1 MVKNLLFRFREH
13 LKVTGRSPS
22 TVNAY
27 AMHTSGFF
35 DVMEIRDVKKVTTP
49 VIESW
54 IAGLRDSKSA
64 KGKPY
69 SDATIQIKIRSIKR
83 FFEFLER
90 TNVIFINP
98 TEFIKEPQNKIRI
111 KPVLTFEEMKRILD
125 QPNLSTITGIRDRT
139 ILEVFYTT
147 GIRLNELCSLT
158 IYDADLQGG
167 VLRINKGKGARDRVV
182 PLGKHAV
189 KFLRE
194 YISKVRPRFAQKN
207 RTCRSLF
214 MGSLGKPV
222 SKAVVAFM
230 ILKNRKAAKIKKQVT
245 AHTFR
250 HTFATVL
257 VKNGADIRAVQKM
270 LGHVDIRTTQVYIR
284 SLGLDIKKEHRKTHP
299 REKDKENIAN
309 PRIKGIMDHHE
320 R

>member
-1 MVKNLLFRFREH
+1 MQ
-13 LKVTGRSPS
+13 PS
-22 TVNAY
+22 KSRY
-27 AMHTSGFF
+27 AQSSGFLNF
-35 DVMEIRDVKKVTTP
+35 C
-49 VIESW
+49 
-54 IAGLRDSKSA
+54 
-64 KGKPY
+64 
-69 SDATIQIKIRSIKR
+69 
-83 FFEFLER
+83 ER

-194 YISKVRPRFAQKN
+194 SYLQGQGPGLPKKTGPADPCLWALWASPCPR
-207 RTCRSLF
+207 RL
-214 MGSLGKPV
+214 
-222 SKAVVAFM
+222 
-230 ILKNRKAAKIKKQVT
+230 
-245 AHTFR
+245 
-250 HTFATVL
+250 
-257 VKNGADIRAVQKM
+257 
-270 LGHVDIRTTQVYIR
+270 
-284 SLGLDIKKEHRKTHP
+284 
-299 REKDKENIAN
+299 
-309 PRIKGIMDHHE
+309 
-320 R
+320 